1 VPEDALDEVVA
12 MVAARSESVTVVAV
26 DGHSAAGKSMF
37 AGSLAERMPASVVAG
52 DDFYRVMDEDER
64 AALTPAEGAAWY
76 YDWERL
82 RDQALLP
89 LRNRRP
95 AVFRPYDWAVNDL
108 ADRLITI
115 APEPLII
122 IEGLFVSRPELAHV
136 VDIAV
141 LVVAD
146 AGSRGRRQVDR
157 ADASEEWLER
167 WDAAERWY
175 FEHRRPPSSF
185 DVITRPASHRTGG
198 WGQVAV
204 E

>member
-1 VPEDALDEVVA
+1 VVPQDGLDEVVA
-12 MVAARSESVTVVAV
+12 LLAQRGDSITVVAA
-26 DGHSAAGKSMF
+26 DGHSAAGKSTF
-37 AGSLAERMPASVVAG
+37 AGGLAERMPAAVVAG

-82 RDQALLP
+82 RDEALLP
-89 LRNRRP
+89 LRDRRP
-95 AVFRPYDWAVNDL
+95 AVFRPYEWEANDL
-108 ADRLITI
+108 ADRVITI

-122 IEGLFVSRPELAHV
+122 VEGLFVSRPELAHV

-146 AGSRGRRQVDR
+146 AGSRRRRQGDR
-157 ADASEEWLER
+157 ADASKEWLER

-175 FEHRRPPSSF
+175 FEHLRQRSSF
-185 DVITRPASHRTGG
+185 DVVITGSATR
-198 WGQVAV
+198 
-204 E
+204 